1 MCSGDQEWCKCFLKC
16 PASGVGMSAA
26 VCWFRKGLRVHDNPA
41 LARAV
46 AHAVES
52 GGVVHPLFIVDP
64 HFGPGKVSAGTTFSS
79 VRA

>member
-1 MCSGDQEWCKCFLKC
+1 
-16 PASGVGMSAA
+16 

-46 AHAVES
+46 AHTMES
-52 GGVVHPLFIVDP
+52 GGVVYPLFIVDP